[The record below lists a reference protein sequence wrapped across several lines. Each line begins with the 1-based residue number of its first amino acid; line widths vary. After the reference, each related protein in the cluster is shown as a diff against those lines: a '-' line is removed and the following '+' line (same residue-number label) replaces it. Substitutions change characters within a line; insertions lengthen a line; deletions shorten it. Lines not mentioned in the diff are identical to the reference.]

1 MLPEQTLDQ
10 VYEEMKTYIP
20 YIGRTYAKD
29 IKQKM
34 DHDLVIIT
42 TCITGEGAAIKLGEL
57 IRSAVAL
64 IDEYHIEILSCN
76 ADSFSYLPLEGKRVL
91 AVVGAIDLPI
101 PDTTYISNDR
111 LIIGDGVTTLSHLI
125 INVTGAEN
133 VKPQLPNFVI
143 NNLLTD
149 SLVFLY
155 PMKANDAITKSFQ
168 IINNM
173 MEIMDYNRILIGYLL
188 HLGCMIERII
198 QKQAMAYSEE
208 EKRIKADEKR
218 YRIIRTAM
226 EIIESTFNITVPDG
240 EVCYIMD
247 IFDTD

>member
-1 MLPEQTLDQ
+1 M
-10 VYEEMKTYIP
+10 
-20 YIGRTYAKD
+20 
-29 IKQKM
+29 
-34 DHDLVIIT
+34 
-42 TCITGEGAAIKLGEL
+42 
-57 IRSAVAL
+57 
-64 IDEYHIEILSCN
+64 
-76 ADSFSYLPLEGKRVL
+76 
-91 AVVGAIDLPI
+91 
-101 PDTTYISNDR
+101 
-111 LIIGDGVTTLSHLI
+111 
-125 INVTGAEN
+125 
-133 VKPQLPNFVI
+133 I

-149 SLVFLY
+149 SLVFLD